1 MLRSRLFWKLFL
13 AFSVV
18 NLLAAYLLLR
28 GMLSWSED
36 RVYNQAERQLK
47 AIAVLMHR
55 AYGDQLRDQ
64 PTPEL
69 QQELARLGEESGYRL
84 TLIAPDGRVL
94 ADSSQPDLD
103 AVLAMENHAE
113 RSEVQKAMLT
123 GVGVVRRTSAT
134 VGEPFVYVAMRHET
148 PDSPPATVR
157 AASAVAVIEQQV
169 DFLQQRVS
177 RVAMFIA
184 ASLLGVTYLVVRS
197 IVLPVLEL
205 NAAAEAVGRG
215 DYDQRAFVPNRDEL
229 GALAASFN
237 RMCGELADQIDQ
249 LQRSG
254 QQQATVLGGMV
265 EGVIAIDAQQ
275 RVVLA
280 NKAAGSLLGFRP
292 EAVEGRPLVEVIR
305 NHELHDALSEAQS
318 TNRPH
323 RLDIEQQGSEPL
335 LLSVRITPLAGDETG
350 AAVIV
355 LHNITELRRLESIR
369 QEFIANVSHELK
381 TPLASIKAYTETL
394 IGGALH
400 DEQHAMQFLQRIEEQ
415 ADRLNALIQDML
427 SLARIES
434 AEQSFELTS
443 IVVGEAVAA
452 CLTDYAPQAESREIK
467 LIADSLEPQADVLA
481 DPEGLRVILG
491 NLVDNAIKYTPQGG
505 TVTVA
510 WRTTDEKQLTLT
522 VADSGIGI
530 PKEELPRV
538 FERFH
543 RVDKARSREL
553 GGTGLGL
560 SIVKHLTQSFGG
572 TVAVASQVD
581 VGTTF
586 TITLPRP

>member
-36 RVYNQAERQLK
+36 RVYDQAERQLR
-47 AIAVLMHR
+47 AIAALMHR
-55 AYGDQLRDQ
+55 AYGDALREE
-64 PTPEL
+64 PSPEL
-69 QQELARLGEESGYRL
+69 QQELMRLGEESGYRL
-84 TLIAPDGRVL
+84 TLIDPDGRVL
-94 ADSSQPDLD
+94 ADSSQADLD

-113 RSEVQKAMLT
+113 RAEVQKARIA
-123 GVGVVRRTSAT
+123 GSGVVRRTSTT
-134 VGEPFVYVAMRHET
+134 VGEPFVYVAVRHEL
-148 PDSPPATVR
+148 PEGRPATVR
-157 AASAVAVIEQQV
+157 AATAVQVLEQQV
-169 DFLQQRVS
+169 DFLQQRLT
-177 RVAMFIA
+177 RAALLIA
-184 ASLLGVTYLVVRS
+184 ATLLGVTYLVVRS

-205 NAAAEAVGRG
+205 NAAADAVGRG

-229 GALAASFN
+229 GALGASFN
-237 RMCGELADQIDQ
+237 RMCGELAEQIDK

-280 NKAAGSLLGFRP
+280 NRAAGSLLGFRP
-292 EAVEGRPLVEVIR
+292 ESVEGRPLVEVIR
-305 NHELHDALSEAQS
+305 NHTLHDALSEAQS
-318 TNRPH
+318 SGRPH
-323 RLDIEQQGSEPL
+323 RLDIEQQGAESL
-335 LLSVRITPLAGDETG
+335 LLSVQITPLAGDESG

-434 AEQSFELTS
+434 AEQSFELAS

-452 CLTDYAPQAESREIK
+452 CLSDYSPQAESREII
-467 LIADSLEPQADVLA
+467 LIADSLEPNAEVLA

-491 NLVDNAIKYTPQGG
+491 NLVDNAIKYTPKGG

-510 WRTTDEKQLTLT
+510 WQSTDDDQVRLA
-522 VADSGIGI
+522 VSDSGIGI
-530 PKEELPRV
+530 PKDELPRV

-572 TVAVASQVD
+572 AVAVESQVD

-586 TITLPRP
+586 TVTLPRP